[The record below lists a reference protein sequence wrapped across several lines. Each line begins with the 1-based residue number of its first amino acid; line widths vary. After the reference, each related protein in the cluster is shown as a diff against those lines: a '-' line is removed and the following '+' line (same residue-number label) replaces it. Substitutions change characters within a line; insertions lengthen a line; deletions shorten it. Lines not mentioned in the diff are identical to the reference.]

1 MAFNI
6 LAHLTLAY
14 QPIWGRTRQLEAV
27 RLRVRALHP
36 ESVDAAHL
44 LNLLQNEWADRSP
57 ALVVSFAD
65 RELLLQALAL
75 QAVPRL
81 WLELPDLGDF
91 APPEYHQALAA
102 AAASGHQLLQ
112 ISPLSRATPAS
123 AQHRHLCH
131 LWPQEAAQA
140 ESAQTDGGTT
150 PVQAGHLYQGL
161 SKTALAT
168 HCLDTAQA
176 WGICGWP
183 LADTLRSYHPHGV
196 ALDRLTLVRVQT
208 TLDKDASIDHI
219 EDVIHQDPVLTY
231 RLLQVVNSPVFGAQR
246 EIDTIRQALMLL
258 GQKNIR
264 DWLQDQASTACVD
277 KELLPV
283 RQTMVLRARLMQ
295 HLMAA
300 GPQVELR
307 NEIYLTGL
315 LSQLDKL
322 LNQPLPELLQTLP
335 LPERLTQALL
345 QFEGPYVAYLDL
357 AVRLEHFERMD
368 EIPEAC
374 RLHNFELD
382 DVNRALIRMLAHW
395 NNEI

>member
-6 LAHLTLAY
+6 LAQLTLAY
-14 QPIWGRTRQLEAV
+14 QPIWGPTRQLEAV
-27 RLRVRALHP
+27 RLRVRALRP
-36 ESVDAAHL
+36 EAVDAAHL
-44 LNLLQNEWADRSP
+44 LHLLQNEWADRSP
-57 ALVVSFAD
+57 TLVVSFAD

-75 QAVPRL
+75 DAAPGF

-91 APPEYHQALAA
+91 APPQYHEALALA
-102 AAASGHQLLQ
+102 TERGHQLLQ
-112 ISPLSRATPAS
+112 ISPLSRATQATDRF
-123 AQHRHLCH
+123 RHLCH

-140 ESAQTDGGTT
+140 EVAHTT
-150 PVQAGHLYQGL
+150 GAASPVQAGHLYQGL
-161 SKTALAT
+161 SKTALAA
-168 HCLDTAQA
+168 HCLDVARA
-176 WGICGWP
+176 WGVCGWP
-183 LADTLRSYHPHGV
+183 LANTLRSYHPQGV
-196 ALDRLTLVRVQT
+196 PLDKLTLVRVQKA
-208 TLDKDASIDHI
+208 LQKDASIDLI

-231 RLLQVVNSPVFGAQR
+231 RLLQVVNSPVFGAKR

-264 DWLQDQASTACVD
+264 DWLQDQLPSACSD
-277 KELLPV
+277 KDLLPV

-295 HLMAA
+295 YLMSA

-315 LSQLDKL
+315 FSQLDQL
-322 LNQPLPELLQTLP
+322 LNEPLPNVLQRLP
-335 LPERLTQALL
+335 LPERLVQALL
-345 QFEGPYVAYLDL
+345 QNEGPYFAYLDL

-368 EIPEAC
+368 QIPEAC
-374 RLHNFELD
+374 RAHNFELD

>member
-44 LNLLQNEWADRSP
+44 LHLLQNEWAERSP
-57 ALVVSFAD
+57 TLVVSFAD
-65 RELLLQALAL
+65 RELLVQALAL
-75 QAVPRL
+75 ASVPRM

-91 APPEYHQALAA
+91 APPDYHEALASA
-102 AAASGHQLLQ
+102 AQRGHHLLQ
-112 ISPLSRATPAS
+112 ISPLSRASQATDH
-123 AQHRHLCH
+123 HRHLCH
-131 LWPQEAAQA
+131 LWPQEAALAEAAQA
-140 ESAQTDGGTT
+140 TGGPT
-150 PVQAGHLYQGL
+150 PVQASHLYQGL
-161 SKTALAT
+161 TKTHLAA
-168 HCLDTAQA
+168 HCLDAAQA

-183 LADTLRSYHPHGV
+183 LADTVHSYRPHGV
-196 ALDRLTLVRVQT
+196 PLDRLTLVRVQMA
-208 TLDKDASIDHI
+208 LQKDASIDFI

-231 RLLQVVNSPVFGAQR
+231 RLLQVVNSPVFGSKR

-258 GQKNIR
+258 GQKNVR
-264 DWLQDQASTACVD
+264 DWLQDQLPSACAD
-277 KELLPV
+277 KDLLPV
-283 RQTMVLRARLMQ
+283 RQTMVLRARLMEY
-295 HLMAA
+295 LMSA

-315 LSQLDKL
+315 FSQLDRL
-322 LNQPLPELLQTLP
+322 YHEPLSDVLQRLP
-335 LPERLTQALL
+335 LPERLVQALL
-345 QFEGPYVAYLDL
+345 QYEGPYFAYLDL

-368 EIPEAC
+368 DIPEAC
-374 RLHNFELD
+374 RAHNFELD